1 MSSAEKG
8 IAVVLLV
15 VLVGMVGAYV
25 ITGNRGQ
32 AAQAAASGAGT
43 AAAGGAGCAPT
54 SGGQTAAKTE
64 ELGKAGAKL
73 EIVAIVPVAHGCH
86 ATSIAELKKAYQA
99 HPNDIHLTIVDS
111 FGPDARKYQ
120 DKAGGI
126 TWTVI
131 AINGKSEFDVNGQTV
146 RLQRQEGM
154 SYTPAHL
161 IPIIEN
167 ELKKG

>member
-32 AAQAAASGAGT
+32 AAQAAASGAG

-86 ATSIAELKKAYQA
+86 ATSIAELKRAYQA

-111 FGPDARKYQ
+111 FGPEARKYQ
-120 DKAGGI
+120 DKTGGI

-131 AINGKSEFDVNGQTV
+131 AINGKSDFEVNGQKV
-146 RLQRQEGM
+146 VLQRQEGM

-161 IPIIEN
+161 SPIIEN

>member
-43 AAAGGAGCAPT
+43 AAGGAGCAPT
-54 SGGQTAAKTE
+54 SGGQAAADTE

-86 ATSIAELKKAYQA
+86 ATSIAELKRAYQA

-111 FGPDARKYQ
+111 FGPEAKKYQ

-131 AINGKSEFDVNGQTV
+131 AINGKSDFEVNGQKV
-146 RLQRQEGM
+146 VLQRQEGM

-161 IPIIEN
+161 IPIVEN